1 MHILDRLFVPIL
13 RVHTTREPP
22 DMAGYRKAIL
32 YNIDN
37 IVSVCL
43 RGAHSAS
50 IRFLISR
57 SCYFV
62 GAGLMMLIDGRKL
75 FENVADIPLR
85 KARTRPRVNN
95 RLCAVVYITTARRVR
110 K

>member
-1 MHILDRLFVPIL
+1 MHIFDRLFVSIL

-32 YNIDN
+32 YNI
-37 IVSVCL
+37 VSVCL

-50 IRFLISR
+50 IRLLISR